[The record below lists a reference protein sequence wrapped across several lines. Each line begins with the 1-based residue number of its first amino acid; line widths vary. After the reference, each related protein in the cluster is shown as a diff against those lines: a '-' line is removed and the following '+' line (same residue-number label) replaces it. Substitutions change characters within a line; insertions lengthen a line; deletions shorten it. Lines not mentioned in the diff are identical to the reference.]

1 MYKPN
6 RRECLKGT
14 EVLNICLCN
23 CSTWTLRF
31 VYCLKQPLRTLQIHH
46 VHIQWIFC
54 FYSVDLVFLYFKIK
68 YLSYRISTF
77 PQEMSVFAL
86 SPLNS
91 YQMQFRRF
99 KAYKYDFFNTGHYHI
114 HYQSWFLI
122 AEHRSVYFAH
132 LFCFYSWSFYIF
144 FLAPQNLVLFLN
156 HSTTI
161 RRGLWDFDWG
171 TVVTLALSIPV
182 SICLF
187 FLKNI

>member
-1 MYKPN
+1 MYIYSEIFVFILLILSFYISKSNIWVIEFPHFL
-6 RRECLKGT
+6 RKCL
-14 EVLNICLCN
+14 
-23 CSTWTLRF
+23 F
-31 VYCLKQPLRTLQIHH
+31 
-46 VHIQWIFC
+46 
-54 FYSVDLVFLYFKIK
+54 
-68 YLSYRISTF
+68 
-77 PQEMSVFAL
+77 FAL

-122 AEHRSVYFAH
+122 AEHRSVHFAH
-132 LFCFYSWSFYIF
+132 FFCFYSSFYLF

-187 FLKNI
+187 FKNI